1 MRKLLS
7 LFVVLFAT
15 SSLWAQRFQYGDL
28 YYNITSDTAAEVTW
42 QKYQSDFN
50 YSGLT
55 TTTIP
60 ETVTYYGKTYSVT
73 SIGDQAFEGCSSL
86 ISVTIPNSVTTI
98 GWCAFRSCYS
108 LTSITIPNSITSIGN
123 AAFCVCYSL
132 SSPIVIP
139 NGVKSIKSETFS
151 SCYSLPSITISSSVT
166 SIELQAFQFCSSL
179 TSVTIPNSVTSI
191 GWRAFRGCSSLTSV
205 TIGNSVTSIENAAFE
220 DCFSLTKTNYTGDI
234 TSWCDIKFDNYSSN
248 PISYSHNFYIND
260 QEIKDLVIPNTVD
273 SIHQYAFYDCSSLTS
288 VTIGN
293 SVTSIGNAAFED
305 CFSLTKT
312 NYTGDITSWCDIK
325 FDDYSSNPISYSH
338 NFYINDQEVKDLVIP
353 NTVDS
358 IHQYAFYS
366 CRSLNSVTLPNSVTN
381 IGEHAFNDCSS
392 LSSVA
397 IGNGVTLIGNSAF
410 ADCTSL
416 NFLRLGTG
424 IQDIAANAFADCT
437 KLYDI
442 YCLSAEPPT
451 AQKSSFANYNAFL
464 HVPCESQRLYV
475 LDVLF
480 GDFKYIECISSDEVS
495 TNDIVINPGTTDV
508 TITWPT
514 EEDADTYTIVIKKDG
529 EVVCTLTFN
538 SDGQLLNIAF
548 VPGRDGNRP
557 AQYAEQAGN
566 GYRFTVT
573 GLEEGTDYTYNI
585 TVKDAANKTIKTHS
599 GKFTTVSLT
608 ALPHISTLGE
618 GLNTQKLFIN
628 GKLLILRDGKTYN
641 AMGQEM

>member
-15 SSLWAQRFQYGDL
+15 SFLWAQRFQYGDL

-353 NTVDS
+353 NMVDS

-548 VPGRDGNRP
+548 APGRDGNRP

>member
-15 SSLWAQRFQYGDL
+15 SFLWAQRFQYGDL

-234 TSWCDIKFDNYSSN
+234 TSWCDIKFD
-248 PISYSHNFYIND
+248 
-260 QEIKDLVIPNTVD
+260 
-273 SIHQYAFYDCSSLTS
+273 
-288 VTIGN
+288 
-293 SVTSIGNAAFED
+293 
-305 CFSLTKT
+305 
-312 NYTGDITSWCDIK
+312 
-325 FDDYSSNPISYSH
+325 DYSSNPISYSH

-353 NTVDS
+353 NMVDS

-548 VPGRDGNRP
+548 APGRDGNRP

>member
-205 TIGNSVTSIENAAFE
+205 TIGNSVTSIENSAFE

-548 VPGRDGNRP
+548 APGRDGNRP